1 MIGFVVVIKPLNI
14 TQCGYCKIDKQVS
27 FNTDEIN
34 HKYRYSKTIH
44 SKLSHFVINIFRDLF
59 EIARILS
66 GRAETLDDVEDEY
79 QKELIG
85 MAKVHRFVCG
95 ERKMFSMDNTKQA

>member
-1 MIGFVVVIKPLNI
+1 MKPPTTAN
-14 TQCGYCKIDKQVS
+14 CFYCKIDKQVS
-27 FNTDEIN
+27 FRNGEIS
-34 HKYRYSKTIH
+34 YTYYYFPIKTFYN
-44 SKLSHFVINIFRDLF
+44 KLLYFAIDIFRDIF

>member
-1 MIGFVVVIKPLNI
+1 M
-14 TQCGYCKIDKQVS
+14 
-27 FNTDEIN
+27 
-34 HKYRYSKTIH
+34 
-44 SKLSHFVINIFRDLF
+44 INIATGNIKTVYNKLFYFAIDTFRDIF

>member
-1 MIGFVVVIKPLNI
+1 MVYNKLFHLTI
-14 TQCGYCKIDKQVS
+14 T
-27 FNTDEIN
+27 T
-34 HKYRYSKTIH
+34 
-44 SKLSHFVINIFRDLF
+44 FRDIF